1 MRFPFSPVASSSDR
15 IRQLGTAL
23 LIASLT
29 AVLMVGC
36 AWDLDGSRNTGSLT
50 ISFDSAPGIGTLDLG
65 DAFEEV
71 AFFVVDADHFRK
83 GGRTIRLG
91 PNGDSFNEG
100 PPLRSQFLDTDI
112 VLSSEFALQTIDVT
126 IGVDQTIAVPGGNA
140 RYIGVNAISGV
151 SSVVFDNLIVG
162 REYVVWIDAISLAD
176 NGAGGQRLGFGTV
189 RIRSG
194 APSSITINLT
204 QDRFPQFVD
213 LLYNSYVKPFLKPV
227 DLAQFSSVLYAGT
240 GSASVTVD
248 DGLDPWFDNPTY
260 NRALVARLAFPDAD
274 ASIFFL
280 VFYDEFDEFGGDAS
294 LVVYLFEQSG
304 VLEPSRTSYG
314 LALFDPDSMEFSWPA
329 GTIGGIDGFLEDG
342 PEFYMEFLTTDPPL
356 LSQAGFSGGG
366 PSGGGTFGL
375 SISGPGFIYGE
386 GEDPAT
392 IEIDDLNFTFGAVLE
407 VFEGFEFDGD
417 FSYRDPQEFV
427 VEDPIDWYTALDDL
441 EYDGDLPSLV
451 VGDLVTVTLG
461 PAPAGYADVA
471 TLWGE
476 DIYTDDSEI
485 GAAAVHAGVLT
496 LAGGT
501 VTLEVLP
508 GEESYPGTTS
518 NGITSM
524 EWDQWYRSYRF
535 VE

>member
-1 MRFPFSPVASSSDR
+1 MSSPISPMASSYSR
-15 IRQLGTAL
+15 PRHVGTAL
-23 LIASLT
+23 AVASLV
-29 AVLMVGC
+29 VLLMAGC
-36 AWDLDGSRNTGSLT
+36 AWDLDGSRNAGSLT
-50 ISFDSAPGIGTLDLG
+50 ISFGSASGIGTLDLG

-71 AFFVVDADHFRK
+71 TFFVVDADHFRK

-100 PPLRSQFLDTDI
+100 PPLRSQFLETDI
-112 VLSSEFALQTIDVT
+112 VLSSEFALQTIDV
-126 IGVDQTIAVPGGNA
+126 IDSDQTIAVPGGSA
-140 RYIGVNAISGV
+140 RYIGANAIFGV
-151 SSVVFDNLIVG
+151 SSVAFERLIVG
-162 REYVVWIDAISLAD
+162 KEYVVWVDAIAWAD

-194 APSSITINLT
+194 APSSITIDLT

-227 DLAQFSSVLYAGT
+227 DLAQFSTILYAGA

-248 DGLDPWFDNPTY
+248 DGFEPWFDSPSY
-260 NRALVARLAFPDAD
+260 NRALVARLAFPEAD

-329 GTIGGIDGFLEDG
+329 GTIGGVDGFLDDG
-342 PEFYMEFLTTDPPL
+342 PEFFMEFLTTDPPL
-356 LSQAGFSGGG
+356 LTQAGFSGGA
-366 PSGGGTFGL
+366 PSSGGTFGL

-386 GEDPAT
+386 GEVPAT
-392 IEIDDLNFTFGAVLE
+392 IEINGLNFTFGPVLE

-417 FSYRDPQEFV
+417 FSFREPQEFV

-441 EYDGDLPSLV
+441 EYDEILPSLV

-485 GAAAVHAGVLT
+485 GGAAVHAGVLT

-508 GEESYPGTTS
+508 GEDSYPGTTS
-518 NGITSM
+518 NGITSE

>member
-1 MRFPFSPVASSSDR
+1 MCSLLHAIRRLLRDTTVAAVGLVMIMLTGLLVIGCTWSLNENSS
-15 IRQLGTAL
+15 
-23 LIASLT
+23 
-29 AVLMVGC
+29 
-36 AWDLDGSRNTGSLT
+36 TGSLQ
-50 ISFDSAPGIGTLDLG
+50 ISFDGGGGVDALDLG
-65 DAFEEV
+65 NTFSELT
-71 AFFVVDADHFRK
+71 FFVVEADHFRK

-91 PNGDSFNEG
+91 PNGD
-100 PPLRSQFLDTDI
+100 PLIEEPDI
-112 VLSSEFALQTIDVT
+112 TLRTQWLNSNLVFSAEFSLQTIDADTMSSEPV
-126 IGVDQTIAVPGGNA
+126 VSPVPGGSTKT
-140 RYIGVNAISGV
+140 YGSYSTSGV
-151 SSVVFDNLIVG
+151 ANVSFDDLIVG
-162 REYVVWIDAISLAD
+162 KEYVVWIDAWTWQDGI
-176 NGAGGQRLGFGTV
+176 RFGFGTV

-213 LLYNSYVKPFLKPV
+213 LLYDSYVKPFLKPV

-248 DGLDPWFDNPTY
+248 DGFDPWFDNRTY
-260 NRALVARLAFPDAD
+260 NRALVARLAFPEAD
-274 ASIFFL
+274 ATIFFL

-304 VLEPSRTSYG
+304 ILEPSRTSYR

-366 PSGGGTFGL
+366 PSGGGSFGL

-392 IEIDDLNFTFGAVLE
+392 IEIDDLNFTFGPVLE